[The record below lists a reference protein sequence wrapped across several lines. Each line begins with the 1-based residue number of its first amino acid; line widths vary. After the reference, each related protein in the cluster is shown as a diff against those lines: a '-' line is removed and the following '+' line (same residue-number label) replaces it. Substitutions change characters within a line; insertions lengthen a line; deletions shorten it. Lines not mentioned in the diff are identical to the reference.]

1 MADTNIDIKQSKA
14 IEGEGAKEESKGG
27 KQRRRAKRGGTRENE
42 QGVVGELRRRR
53 VMRRRV
59 MRRRVYGQQRKKERE
74 YGWSMRGAIKKK
86 KRPTVEVDLSL
97 NEASASEFQ
106 IIQQL

>member
-1 MADTNIDIKQSKA
+1 MDN
-14 IEGEGAKEESKGG
+14 
-27 KQRRRAKRGGTRENE
+27 R
-42 QGVVGELRRRR
+42 
-53 VMRRRV
+53 
-59 MRRRVYGQQRKKERE
+59 ERE
-74 YGWSMRGAIKKK
+74 SMCGLCRGGAIKKK

>member
-1 MADTNIDIKQSKA
+1 MDN
-14 IEGEGAKEESKGG
+14 
-27 KQRRRAKRGGTRENE
+27 
-42 QGVVGELRRRR
+42 
-53 VMRRRV
+53 
-59 MRRRVYGQQRKKERE
+59 KERE
-74 YGWSMRGAIKKK
+74 RDGWSMRGAIKKK